1 MNNYI
6 PSMPMTQ
13 RFFGKTIFLN
23 FSGLRPNF
31 DKCKIAGIRVLEN
44 VNVTSCRMKN
54 INWLKKVYNFWKD
67 ILELY

>member
-1 MNNYI
+1 
-6 PSMPMTQ
+6 MPMTQ
-13 RFFGKTIFLN
+13 RFFGKTISLN

-54 INWLKKVYNFWKD
+54 IN
-67 ILELY
+67 

>member
-1 MNNYI
+1 ML
-6 PSMPMTQ
+6 MTQ

-23 FSGLRPNF
+23 FSGLRLNF

-54 INWLKKVYNFWKD
+54 IN
-67 ILELY
+67 